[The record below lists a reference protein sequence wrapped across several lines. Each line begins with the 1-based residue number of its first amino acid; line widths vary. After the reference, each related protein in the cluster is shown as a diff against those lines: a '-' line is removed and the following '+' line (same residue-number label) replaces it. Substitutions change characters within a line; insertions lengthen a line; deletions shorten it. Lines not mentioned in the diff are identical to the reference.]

1 MATNLTNIDPT
12 LMYTQIW
19 VETYGL
25 KHGSNGPYYVNLFEY
40 NEMIANIS
48 SLFEVYI
55 DKAVFRCVHTSDT
68 LRTFIELFL
77 E

>member
-1 MATNLTNIDPT
+1 MAIIYIFFPNYKTLIKIKQLRKYNVATNLTNIDPT

-40 NEMIANIS
+40 SEM
-48 SLFEVYI
+48 L
-55 DKAVFRCVHTSDT
+55 
-68 LRTFIELFL
+68 
-77 E
+77 